1 MIPTMAKHDKR
12 LLRHAKAAKAAADRE
27 ARQQAERAVLE
38 APDAA
43 SQAEAL
49 DRYEQLRQQQRAPAI
64 EMQQARQQA
73 REAKQQAGSGIQ
85 KPKRLWGPE
94 GRAALQ
100 AVRRT
105 KQSEFSLARVGELV
119 TFSRD
124 VDRWETLK
132 PYDNARGVKRGEVA
146 MVVGDKYFYIPRLG
160 GTGDGEERQCCD
172 VMVGGQVILG
182 IPVTVLRP
190 VEGADSEI
198 PNDSKDLEQP

>member
-73 REAKQQAGSGIQ
+73 REAKQQVGSGIQ

-146 MVVGDKYFYIPRLG
+146 MVVEPGYFY
-160 GTGDGEERQCCD
+160 TARQCCD

-190 VEGADSEI
+190 VEGADADI
-198 PNDSKDLEQP
+198 PNDSENLEQP